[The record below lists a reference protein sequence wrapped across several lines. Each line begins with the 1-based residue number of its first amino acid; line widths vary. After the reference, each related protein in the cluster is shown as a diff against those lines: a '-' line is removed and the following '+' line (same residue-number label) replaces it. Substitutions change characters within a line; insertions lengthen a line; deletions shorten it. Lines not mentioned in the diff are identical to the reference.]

1 MVMFSPC
8 RSSCHRKLALS
19 PRLPSSPPPAVYHW
33 IFHLRPASSP
43 RPSPFFSRILHYVLF
58 NVLKRLSIRTTM
70 NPTLLK
76 YTSFFFIR
84 RCRFERIWEKIKFNE
99 ISNSCGVEKSS
110 GNLNFGWNFL
120 REENGVVENE
130 GIQIELLFCRKVCV
144 LDIFFFFL
152 GKYGNLN
159 LGDWDVLKKK
169 SDIFEDKFIKL

>member
-1 MVMFSPC
+1 MCCSFGSRNEVTYGNVLSVSLLLPPKLLK
-8 RSSCHRKLALS
+8 HR
-19 PRLPSSPPPAVYHW
+19 PFSSPPPAVYHW

-144 LDIFFFFL
+144 LDIFFF
-152 GKYGNLN
+152 
-159 LGDWDVLKKK
+159 
-169 SDIFEDKFIKL
+169 

>member
-8 RSSCHRKLALS
+8 RSSCHRNCWNIALS

-120 REENGVVENE
+120 REENGWEWRNTNRT
-130 GIQIELLFCRKVCV
+130 FV
-144 LDIFFFFL
+144 LPKSMYPRHFFFFFSMEIWIWEIETFWKRKAIYL
-152 GKYGNLN
+152 RINL
-159 LGDWDVLKKK
+159 
-169 SDIFEDKFIKL
+169 